1 MGESEASMSEI
12 QAQRTLVKSPPELWA
27 ELSDPE
33 TLARHLGEFGEIRIT
48 RTEPETAV
56 AWEGEQVRGTVTI
69 AASGWGTQVSLS
81 ARIAVPEP
89 EPAPAP
95 PPPEPVEHTVRVVDE
110 EVVRVEPPPPAAPEA
125 EPPPE
130 AEPMLEAPSPPGGF
144 FARLFRRLP
153 QPQPEPEPQPQPE
166 PEPEPDPPPE
176 PYELRVV
183 HAVVAC
189 RVPQRPAAPEPPPA
203 EEPAFDADRAA
214 SVLAD
219 VLDHLGAA
227 HNRPFSRS

>member
-1 MGESEASMSEI
+1 MSEV

-56 AWEGEQVRGTVTI
+56 AWEGEQVRGTVNI
-69 AASGWGTQVSLS
+69 AASGWGTEVSLS
-81 ARIAVPEP
+81 ARISVPEP
-89 EPAPAP
+89 EPPPVPAP
-95 PPPEPVEHTVRVVDE
+95 PERIEHTVRVVGE
-110 EVVRVEPPPPAAPEA
+110 EVVRVEPTPV
-125 EPPPE
+125 
-130 AEPMLEAPSPPGGF
+130 
-144 FARLFRRLP
+144 
-153 QPQPEPEPQPQPE
+153 PEPEPQPE
-166 PEPEPDPPPE
+166 PEPEPVVEAAAPRAGFFGRLFRRGRHPEPPPPSAPE
-176 PYELRVV
+176 PTPPVERRRARRPYELRVV

-189 RVPQRPAAPEPPPA
+189 RVPERPAPPEPPPA
-203 EEPAFDADRAA
+203 EGPAFDVERAA

-227 HNRPFSRS
+227 HHRPFSRS

>member
-1 MGESEASMSEI
+1 MSEV

-56 AWEGEQVRGTVTI
+56 AWEGEQVRGTVNI
-69 AASGWGTQVSLS
+69 AASGWGTEVSLS
-81 ARIAVPEP
+81 ARISVPEP
-89 EPAPAP
+89 EPPPVPAP
-95 PPPEPVEHTVRVVDE
+95 PERIEHTVRVVGE
-110 EVVRVEPPPPAAPEA
+110 EVVRVEPTPV
-125 EPPPE
+125 
-130 AEPMLEAPSPPGGF
+130 
-144 FARLFRRLP
+144 
-153 QPQPEPEPQPQPE
+153 PEPEPQRE
-166 PEPEPDPPPE
+166 PEPEPVVEAAGPRAGFFGRLFRRGRHPEPPPPSVPE
-176 PYELRVV
+176 PAPPVERPRRARRPYELRVV

-189 RVPQRPAAPEPPPA
+189 RVPERPAPPEPPPA
-203 EEPAFDADRAA
+203 EEPAFDVERAA

-227 HNRPFSRS
+227 HHRPFSRS